1 MKQVPARSHE
11 YELHDECVQ
20 VLAQFFEDFLN
31 YTQLSEQL
39 IQLNPFRHVDQ
50 SYLAEHYTTYFVT
63 CRILHEEKAIVQ
75 MFRAP
80 QSKLRSTVY
89 QTIYLQAFCVWY
101 ATEACYLDAGIC
113 SATYFKTR
121 RLPLKLSCAPTA
133 LAKLKQQVASGD
145 SRHERHNVRCEMLWA
160 DDGVFS

>member
-63 CRILHEEKAIVQ
+63 CRFLHEDSFLVI
-75 MFRAP
+75 
-80 QSKLRSTVY
+80 TY
-89 QTIYLQAFCVWY
+89 QYIMY
-101 ATEACYLDAGIC
+101 E
-113 SATYFKTR
+113 
-121 RLPLKLSCAPTA
+121 
-133 LAKLKQQVASGD
+133 
-145 SRHERHNVRCEMLWA
+145 
-160 DDGVFS
+160 